1 MKFYFSYWSKANQN
15 NKNLAITKK
24 FMERSVFELKKNYKD
39 INLITDELGEK
50 EFKYIGWNSIS
61 KSLESIDEKYKDV
74 WSLGKLKA
82 YIEIAKK
89 GQPFFHIDHD
99 FLITRPLDP
108 AIIDASIVVEG
119 EENIYHYYYN
129 LDYFDRT
136 CPNKYLAECNY
147 VDKAYT
153 CGIFGGHDLIFIY
166 EYASSAYKMA
176 TDPLN
181 EKYFLMPDEFHRKI
195 CLNYKPFNK
204 ATIPEQYYLAAS
216 LKKWNKTPLVFWK
229 FTSQD
234 LLQTINPNYDPNY
247 FDFFRR
253 TGCIHFFG
261 IHKGLMDRYEKALI
275 HINDLNYKK
284 L

>member
-1 MKFYFSYWSKANQN
+1 MKFYFSYWSKANQS

-24 FMERSVFELKKNYKD
+24 FMERSVFELKKHYKD

-82 YIEIAKK
+82 YMEIAKK
-89 GQPFFHIDHD
+89 GEPFFHIDHD
-99 FLITRPLDP
+99 FLITRPLES
-108 AIIDASIVVEG
+108 AVLNANIVVEG

-166 EYASSAYKMA
+166 EYSSSAYKMA
-176 TDPLN
+176 TDRLN
-181 EKYFLMPDEFHRKI
+181 EKYFLMPDEFHKKI
-195 CLNYKPFNK
+195 CLNYRSFNK

-216 LKKWNKTPLVFWK
+216 LKKWNKTPLIFWK

-261 IHKGLMDRYEKALI
+261 IHKGLMDRYEKALT